1 MTTHRPVFLRVWEP
15 ITNSTA
21 YSVQNFYHST
31 IAAGGIPYQFLDFDI
46 TDLAITA
53 NADTNEI
60 TVTMPALTGAV
71 DMAGRGAGQYLA
83 SVTVYTFDATT
94 APEGPPVGQAT
105 LLQFI
110 GILDRWELPSMAT
123 LTITI
128 GSPLSPIDA
137 QFPLGRYSSAI
148 VGIPCRL

>member
-15 ITNSTA
+15 ITGSTA

-31 IAAGGIPYQFLDFDI
+31 ITVDSILYQFLDFDVSN
-46 TDLAITA
+46 LATTA

-60 TVTMPALTGAV
+60 TVNMPALTGAV

-83 SVTVYTFDATT
+83 TVTVYNFDATT
-94 APEGPPVGQAT
+94 APEAPPVGQTT

-123 LTITI
+123 LTLTI

-137 QFPLGRYSSAI
+137 QFPPGRYSSAI